1 MKTKFIL
8 SMALM
13 MGAMTFTSCS
23 KDDDKNNAE
32 TVFNVTE
39 TVVLISSVSLRLL
52 TPSLVV
58 PSFLRLRRLI
68 YARY

>member
-23 KDDDKNNAE
+23 NDDDKNNDE
-32 TVFNVTE
+32 TAFSVTE
-39 TVVLISSVSLRLL
+39 TK
-52 TPSLVV
+52 PLVDEDNYNANT
-58 PSFLRLRRLI
+58 S
-68 YARY
+68 AAN

>member
-23 KDDDKNNAE
+23 KDDDKNDDE
-32 TVFNVTE
+32 TAFSVIE
-39 TVVLISSVSLRLL
+39 TMLFPFGI
-52 TPSLVV
+52 P
-58 PSFLRLRRLI
+58 RLRFPVILS
-68 YARY
+68 